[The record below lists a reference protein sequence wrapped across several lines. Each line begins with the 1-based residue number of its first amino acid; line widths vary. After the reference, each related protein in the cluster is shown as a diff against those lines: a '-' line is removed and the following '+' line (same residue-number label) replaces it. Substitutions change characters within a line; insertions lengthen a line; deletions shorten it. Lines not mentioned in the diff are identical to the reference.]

1 MTPHRP
7 PLAARLALLLSC
19 LAMGAVIGAG
29 GWLLTG
35 SGHWFLALPA
45 VIAIGWLFV
54 ADPTR
59 CEATGGRAGAPDRP
73 DPRSRG

>member
-19 LAMGAVIGAG
+19 LALGAVIGAG

-45 VIAIGWLFV
+45 VIAAGWLFV

-59 CEATGGRAGAPDRP
+59 CQPPGPPGP
-73 DPRSRG
+73 PR